1 MADNNNLSQ
10 NQNKPVTLEVIVFE
24 KKATRLAHCMALNR
38 PLAVQ
43 KFVPKSEII
52 KLEFMGE
59 KLGGK
64 TALLTIPSWLA
75 EEKFISVKRDENTID
90 LFEI

>member
-1 MADNNNLSQ
+1 MSGLFQ
-10 NQNKPVTLEVIVFE
+10 NQNKPMMLEVIIFE
-24 KKATRLAHCMALNR
+24 KMATRLAHCIALNK

-52 KLEFMGE
+52 KLEFIGE

-75 EEKFISVKRDENTID
+75 QEKFMNVKRDENTID